1 MSYWPPQQVEDE
13 AEDTTVKRKENPATS
28 ETIAETAAEPLE
40 EPSSD
45 SGDDLEATYVSESDL
60 DITEVETLPYT
71 GSLQHQGPEGQ
82 RSGPVQ
88 DRGGLVEAEL
98 EAEKEHER
106 SQLPA
111 DAAEEDDALRLVREI
126 FFTWRWTELKRVH
139 EAL

>member
-1 MSYWPPQQVEDE
+1 M
-13 AEDTTVKRKENPATS
+13 
-28 ETIAETAAEPLE
+28 AEPLE
-40 EPSSD
+40 ELSSD
-45 SGDDLEATYVSESDL
+45 IGDDQEATYVSESDL

-71 GSLQHQGPEGQ
+71 RSPQNQGPEGQ

-88 DRGGLVEAEL
+88 GHGSLMKAEL
-98 EAEKEHER
+98 EAEKKHER

-126 FFTWRWTELKRVH
+126 FFTWRWTELKCVR